1 MTGDLEARVG
11 EAVAAIRAHSGL
23 VPRVGLTLGSGLARL
38 VEAVERPLAWPTEE
52 LPHWPRSTVAGH
64 RGRLI
69 LGRWAGIEVAVLSGR
84 SHHYEGYGLDQVT
97 FGVRVLRALGARTL
111 IFTNAAGAVSR
122 ELVPGDLM
130 LATDHINWIGTRG
143 MLTASERRERRS
155 GRAVAPLHSAELAA
169 ALREAAVRAGVP
181 LGRGVLLG
189 GKGPAYET
197 AAEIRFAAAAGADAA
212 CMSTVPEVTLAAHL
226 GARAASFSCITN
238 RATGLSQ
245 TPLTHE
251 EVTEVAGRAVDRLR
265 AVLEEY
271 LRAGAP

>member
-11 EAVAAIRAHSGL
+11 EAVAAVRARSGL

-143 MLTASERRERRS
+143 ML
-155 GRAVAPLHSAELAA
+155 
-169 ALREAAVRAGVP
+169 
-181 LGRGVLLG
+181 LG

-212 CMSTVPEVTLAAHL
+212 CMSTVSEVTLAAHL
-226 GARAASFSCITN
+226 GARAASISCITN

-245 TPLTHE
+245 APLTHE